1 MRVDK
6 DHIINKLPSTLLGQS
21 PVKGSR
27 FIPLSVVTYINLK
40 GTPCFVL
47 PFYLEKCLRSE
58 QEELLHDL
66 ANVGF
71 GEKDPYYLV
80 VTTYSEM
87 EFVCAPEYEQVL
99 ASVSLKKEILGQTEI
114 SDYIPELKNDNVVSS
129 YLMLEPNS
137 EELLEF
143 ISFEINRIALTQ
155 SNQPTYSR
163 VRVK

>member
-6 DHIINKLPSTLLGQS
+6 DYIIGKLPSTLLGQS
-21 PVKGSR
+21 PVKGYR
-27 FIPLSVVTYINLK
+27 FIPLPVVTYINLK

-80 VTTYSEM
+80 VTYSEI
-87 EFVCAPEYEQVL
+87 ESVCAPKYEQVL
-99 ASVSLKKEILGQTEI
+99 ASVSLKKKILAQTEI
-114 SDYIPELKNDNVVSS
+114 SDYIPEFGNDNVVSS
-129 YLMLEPNS
+129 YFLSKPNS
-137 EELLEF
+137 DGLLKSICSE
-143 ISFEINRIALTQ
+143 ISRIASSQ
-155 SNQPTYSR
+155 CNKPTYSR

>member
-1 MRVDK
+1 MKVDK
-6 DHIINKLPSTLLGQS
+6 DYIINKLPSTLLGQS
-21 PVKGSR
+21 PVKGYR

-47 PFYLEKCLRSE
+47 PFYLEKCFKSE

-80 VTTYSEM
+80 VTYSEFLSFN
-87 EFVCAPEYEQVL
+87 EESRIDAE

-114 SDYIPELKNDNVVSS
+114 SDCIPEFENDNVVSHNLLS
-129 YLMLEPNS
+129 EPNP
-137 EELLEF
+137 EELLKF
-143 ISFEINRIALTQ
+143 ISFETNRIALTQ

>member
-6 DHIINKLPSTLLGQS
+6 DYIIGKLPSTLLGQS
-21 PVKGSR
+21 PVKGYR
-27 FIPLSVVTYINLK
+27 FIPLPVVTYINLK

-80 VTTYSEM
+80 VTIYSEM
-87 EFVCAPEYEQVL
+87 ESVCEPKYEQVL
-99 ASVSLKKEILGQTEI
+99 ASVSLKKEILSQTEI
-114 SDYIPELKNDNVVSS
+114 SHYIPELKNDNVVSS
-129 YLMLEPNS
+129 YFLQKPNS
-137 EELLEF
+137 EGLIEF
-143 ISFEINRIALTQ
+143 ICSEISRIASSQ
-155 SNQPTYSR
+155 CSQPTYSK